1 MVFSILVFGII
12 ISVIFGFF
20 VFVAK
25 IKFAKEIFSAKVDVN
40 VFNHSLAL
48 CFIAS
53 GLNGIALSVNNIKNH
68 IFRCWDDD
76 IPSLH
81 SLAYWHQLWP
91 CKYKSYYRCNDEK
104 SRINVIIL
112 FNNCFQGPA
121 MTVGLVSN
129 TKQRKIK
136 ELVEF

>member
-12 ISVIFGFF
+12 LSVIFGFF

-53 GLNGIALSVNNIKNH
+53 GLNGIALSVNNIKIIFSGVGTMVFLPLTVWLLGKNYGQVTNH
-68 IFRCWDDD
+68 KFSHHWC
-76 IPSLH
+76 
-81 SLAYWHQLWP
+81 
-91 CKYKSYYRCNDEK
+91 
-104 SRINVIIL
+104 
-112 FNNCFQGPA
+112 
-121 MTVGLVSN
+121 
-129 TKQRKIK
+129 
-136 ELVEF
+136 

>member
-12 ISVIFGFF
+12 LSVIFGLF

-53 GLNGIALSVNNIKNH
+53 GLNGIALSVNNIKN
-68 IFRCWDDD
+68 IFSGVGTM
-76 IPSLH
+76 IYL
-81 SLAYWHQLWP
+81 P
-91 CKYKSYYRCNDEK
+91 CTVWLIG
-104 SRINVIIL
+104 INYGHVSISPTID
-112 FNNCFQGPA
+112 A
-121 MTVGLVSN
+121 MMRNIVSM
-129 TKQRKIK
+129 
-136 ELVEF
+136 

>member
-12 ISVIFGFF
+12 LSVIFGFF

-53 GLNGIALSVNNIKNH
+53 GLNGIALSNIKI
-68 IFRCWDDD
+68 IFSGVGTM
-76 IPSLH
+76 IYL
-81 SLAYWHQLWP
+81 P
-91 CKYKSYYRCNDEK
+91 CTVWLIG
-104 SRINVIIL
+104 INYGHVSISPTID
-112 FNNCFQGPA
+112 A
-121 MTVGLVSN
+121 MMRNLVSM
-129 TKQRKIK
+129 
-136 ELVEF
+136 

>member
-12 ISVIFGFF
+12 LSVIFGFF

-91 CKYKSYYRCNDEK
+91 CKSYYRCNDEK
-104 SRINVIIL
+104 YCINVIIL
-112 FNNCFQGPA
+112 FNNS

-129 TKQRKIK
+129 TKQRKIR